1 MSLQSPSKSCQG
13 PVQIIR
19 VAGDR
24 QIRIICIA
32 DPDLLCKK
40 NNVFMTY
47 CIRKNLL
54 YCTAVN
60 NKTFTL
66 KVHLKCNIICIF
78 VLQNAKTGSRL
89 TILLINA
96 HILLKKCTCLQWN
109 PQNHYFYIFKNL
121 FVIPNKIKIFI
132 SFTLK
137 VSHNFI

>member
-1 MSLQSPSKSCQG
+1 
-13 PVQIIR
+13 
-19 VAGDR
+19 
-24 QIRIICIA
+24 
-32 DPDLLCKK
+32 
-40 NNVFMTY
+40 MTY

-96 HILLKKCTCLQWN
+96 HILLKKM
-109 PQNHYFYIFKNL
+109 HL
-121 FVIPNKIKIFI
+121 FTVESLESLFLH
-132 SFTLK
+132 F
-137 VSHNFI
+137 